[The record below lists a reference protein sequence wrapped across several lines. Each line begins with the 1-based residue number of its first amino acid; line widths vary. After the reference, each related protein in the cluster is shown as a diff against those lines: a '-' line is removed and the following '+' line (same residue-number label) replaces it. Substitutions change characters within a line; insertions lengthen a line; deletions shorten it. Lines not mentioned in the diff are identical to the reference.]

1 MKQDPFVSLV
11 KAMEE
16 AGEKNNP
23 PSIQFGTVLNANS
36 LKIKVGDLLLE
47 KYNLKVNADLLQHN
61 KEVSINNTSITKE
74 KCTVE
79 TILKAGDT
87 VAVLPTADLQTY
99 IVLCK
104 VV

>member
-11 KAMEE
+11 KTMEE

-23 PSIQFGTVLNANS
+23 PSIQLGSVLNANS

-47 KYNLKVNADLLQHN
+47 KYNLKVNVDLLKPN

-99 IVLCK
+99 IILCK